1 MLQSIWQI
9 FNLRKHCLLCGEEWK
24 DNNPRN
30 SGRWRSY
37 YLVRTVV
44 TANNTPFND
53 FIWKICLLRNDT
65 VSKEVKLGVKSAASD
80 VHGAEVHY
88 QKEWKTNFLHSSYLG
103 RLAKAYGNDI
113 VNALP
118 SVTKFL
124 KII

>member
-24 DNNPRN
+24 DNNTRN

-65 VSKEVKLGVKSAASD
+65 VSKEVKLGVESAASD

-88 QKEWKTNFLHSSYLG
+88 QKE
-103 RLAKAYGNDI
+103 
-113 VNALP
+113 
-118 SVTKFL
+118 
-124 KII
+124 